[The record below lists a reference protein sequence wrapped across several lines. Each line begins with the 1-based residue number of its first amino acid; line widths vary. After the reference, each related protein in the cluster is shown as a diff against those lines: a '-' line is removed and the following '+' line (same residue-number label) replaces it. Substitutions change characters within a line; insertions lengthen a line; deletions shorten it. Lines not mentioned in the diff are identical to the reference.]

1 MPSGSDAAGAAH
13 LFAALADET
22 RLRLMAR
29 LCDEG
34 PLSIARLTRGSEI
47 TRQAVTKHLRL
58 MEGTG
63 LVRCRRRGRE
73 AVWQLDPRPLEDAR
87 HYLETIS
94 SQWDAALT
102 RLRNFVEEGPADGD
116 RRDVPPRP

>member
-1 MPSGSDAAGAAH
+1 MPNGSDAAGAAH

-87 HYLETIS
+87 RYLETIS

-102 RLRNFVEEGPADGD
+102 RLRNFVEDGGPQSTG
-116 RRDVPPRP
+116 